1 MKLSITTIS
10 SAVGIGTLAL
20 LSPLVATPAY
30 AVDPVDFSSETV
42 LDQADVL
49 SDTEQQQVE
58 QSIDQLQREH
68 GYTLHVAYVD
78 SFTNPSDAEAWAQ
91 ESAAASGFGSSD
103 AIMVVGLDQGRA
115 GLIADD
121 SSPIGDQETDI
132 NNAVILPE
140 LENGDWDGAA
150 IAATTAIAEVLDG
163 GTIGGAG
170 TPAAGDGGGSFLFIG
185 GLLVL
190 AGLGGFFY
198 LRSKR
203 KTVGTQEQHR
213 NPSEIEFGPGQTADG
228 QVLDPLAALS
238 VEDLRLR
245 AGSLLVAADD
255 AIKSSEQE
263 LGFAQA
269 QYGDDAVKPF
279 AEDIAV
285 ARAHMSES
293 FKLQQ
298 QLDDHI
304 PDTEEDQRKWL
315 GDIIRRCESVNASLQ
330 EHKADFDAL
339 RKLERN
345 APQALADAQAAA
357 GDARTR
363 LTSAEQSL
371 QQLQRRYAASA
382 TSQVEDNVE
391 QARERLQFVDNA
403 AATAQRHLSE
413 GNTSAAVVAV
423 RATEEG
429 VHQTKVLLEAIDR
442 RASELAAAEREM
454 ETAVSDTAQ
463 DLAQAQAMVAAGSN
477 PELAGPVAG
486 TAAALDTVKRDIAS
500 GRIDPVALLQ
510 RIETAHSQLDAAIGG
525 VRDQAAQTRRAR
537 EVLQHT
543 IMAAQS
549 RISGT
554 ADYIRARR
562 GGVGSEAR
570 TRLAEAERNLDYA
583 VRIQTDDPVTALSH
597 AEQAVALA
605 EQAGHIAQSDVDG
618 FGGRMGGFGG
628 GGMFGGRGDGMGGAL
643 LGGIL
648 IGSILNGGG
657 HGGGFFGG
665 GGGFSGGGDAGMFGG
680 GGFGGFDGGGGG
692 FGDFGGG
699 FGDF

>member
-1 MKLSITTIS
+1 MKPSITRIG
-10 SAVGIGTLAL
+10 SAAGVGALAL
-20 LSPLVATPAY
+20 MAPLALAPAH
-30 AVDPVDFSSETV
+30 AVDPVDFSSGTV
-42 LDQADVL
+42 IDQADVL
-49 SDTEQQQVE
+49 SEAEEQQVE
-58 QSIDQLQREH
+58 QSIEQLQSEH

-78 SFTNPSDAEAWAQ
+78 SFTNPSDPLQWAIASAEASTFQAD
-91 ESAAASGFGSSD
+91 D
-103 AIMVVGLDQGRA
+103 AIFVVSVGESRGGILA
-115 GLIADD
+115 D
-121 SSPIGDQETDI
+121 SSSEVDSQSTAIYQSF
-132 NNAVILPE
+132 ARPE
-140 LENGDWDGAA
+140 LSDGDWTGAA
-150 IAATTAIAEVLDG
+150 LAAVTGVDQVLDG
-163 GTIGGAG
+163 GSVG
-170 TPAAGDGGGSFLFIG
+170 TAETAADTGGGGSFLFLG

-190 AGLGGFFY
+190 AGVGGYFY

-203 KTVGTQEQHR
+203 GKPAPQQTQHA
-213 NPSEIEFGPGQTADG
+213 SEVEFGPGRGADG
-228 QVLDPLAALS
+228 QVLDPLASLS
-238 VEDLRLR
+238 VEDLRRR
-245 AGSLLVAADD
+245 AGTLLIAADD

-285 ARAHMSES
+285 AKAHMSES

-357 GDARTR
+357 ADVGTR
-363 LTSAEQSL
+363 LTAAEATL
-371 QQLQRRYAASA
+371 RQLQNRYAASA
-382 TSQVEDNVE
+382 TSQVEDNVQ

-403 AATAQRHLSE
+403 AATSQRHLSE

-442 RASELAAAEREM
+442 RAAELSSAEQEM
-454 ETAVSDTAQ
+454 ERAVSETAQ

-477 PELAGPVAG
+477 PELAGPAAG
-486 TAAALDTVKRDIAS
+486 ARAALESVRQEISA

-510 RIETAHSQLDAAIGG
+510 RVENAHTQLDAAIGG
-525 VRDQAAQTRRAR
+525 VRDQAEQTRRAR
-537 EVLQHT
+537 ESLQHT
-543 IMAAQS
+543 VMAAQS

-583 VRIQTDDPVTALSH
+583 LRIQQEDPVTAFSH
-597 AEQAVALA
+597 AQQALALA
-605 EQAGHIAQSDVDG
+605 EQAGQIAQSDVEG

-657 HGGGFFGG
+657 HGGGLFGGG
-665 GGGFSGGGDAGMFGG
+665 GGGFSGGDGGMFGG
-680 GGFGGFDGGGGG
+680 GGFGGFDAGGGG

>member
-1 MKLSITTIS
+1 MKSSIARIC
-10 SAVGIGTLAL
+10 SAAGVGTLAL
-20 LSPLVATPAY
+20 LSPLVAAPAH

-42 LDQADVL
+42 VDQADVL
-49 SDTEQQQVE
+49 TDAEQQQVE
-58 QSIDQLQREH
+58 QSIEQLQSEH

-78 SFTNPSDAEAWAQ
+78 SFSNPSSPREW
-91 ESAAASGFGSSD
+91 AAATADISGFQADD
-103 AIMVVGLDQGRA
+103 AIFVVGVDDRTGGILA
-115 GLIADD
+115 D
-121 SSPIGDQETDI
+121 SSSVVDDQSTAI
-132 NNAVILPE
+132 YQSFAVPE
-140 LENGDWDGAA
+140 LSEDDWAAAA
-150 IAATTAIAEVLDG
+150 IAATTGVDQVLDG
-163 GTIGGAG
+163 GTIGTAGASDVG
-170 TPAAGDGGGSFLFIG
+170 GGGSVLFIG
-185 GLLVL
+185 ALLAL
-190 AGLGGFFY
+190 AGAGGYFY
-198 LRSKR
+198 LRSKTR
-203 KTVGTQEQHR
+203 KPEPQDHRQH
-213 NPSEIEFGPGQTADG
+213 PSEIEFGPGRGADG
-228 QVLDPLAALS
+228 QVLDPLASLS
-238 VEDLRLR
+238 VEDLRRR
-245 AGSLLVAADD
+245 AGSLLIAADD

-279 AEDIAV
+279 AEDIA
-285 ARAHMSES
+285 AAKAHMSES

-345 APQALADAQAAA
+345 APRALAEAQAAA
-357 GDARTR
+357 GDVGTR
-363 LTSAEQSL
+363 LAAAEETL
-371 QQLQRRYAASA
+371 RQLQGRYATSA
-382 TSQVEDNVE
+382 TSQIEDNVD

-403 AATAQRHLSE
+403 SSTAQRHLSE

-442 RASELAAAEREM
+442 RASELATAEREM
-454 ETAVSDTAQ
+454 QRAVSDTSQ
-463 DLAQAQAMVAAGSN
+463 DLAQAQAMLDAGSN

-486 TAAALDTVKRDIAS
+486 ARAALESAEREIGS
-500 GRIDPVALLQ
+500 GKIDPVSLLQ
-510 RIETAHSQLDAAIGG
+510 RVENAHLQLDSAIGG
-525 VRDQAAQTRRAR
+525 VRDQTEQIRRAR
-537 EVLQHT
+537 ETLQHT

-554 ADYIRARR
+554 SDYIRARR

-583 VRIQTDDPVTALSH
+583 MRIQTEDPVTALSH
-597 AEQAVALA
+597 AQQAAALA
-605 EQAGHIAQSDVDG
+605 EQAGQIAQSDVDG

-665 GGGFSGGGDAGMFGG
+665 GGGGFTGGGDGGMFGG
-680 GGFGGFDGGGGG
+680 GGFGGFDAGGGG